1 MYSDLYLRPT
11 TERRVPRWVLAPT
24 FLLIIGL
31 SFYFFSLKTSTF
43 TQASPLKILEKAQSQ
58 TDTSSSLFFSLPD
71 SHAVYA
77 LYGTSP
83 DSLTLTTYDVR
94 DLVGSPTP
102 HKHHYMEFTGLKP
115 MTQYYYHLIAD
126 DKIIQTNTDGNT
138 NTFTTLAKRNTGTV
152 SKPVY
157 GKLVSAQG
165 AGISGALIQV
175 TSSPNVPGR
184 MVMGVSKSNGEW
196 LINIPWA
203 TVDDDVI
210 QIRLLSDQSPSS
222 TVVTVLSRA
231 APLPQSIVSGTD
243 YTFVSK
249 QDNVLPASTTRV
261 SQQDYVL
268 SLLFPV
274 QNAVIPIGK
283 PLIKGKGVPGTKVT
297 VLLDS
302 KPPLRLETVVRKDA
316 TWVAESRVSFTPG
329 QYTLVAFLQDNN
341 GIERSIERSFI
352 IAKSGEQ
359 VLGETTTKGSTP
371 SASLTPLV
379 SPAPSQ
385 VVRQPTP
392 STITVQGT
400 PPGGMPPW
408 IVVIGSI
415 CLLGGYIAVR
425 GSRYI

>member
-11 TERRVPRWVLAPT
+11 TERQVPRWLLAPT
-24 FLLIIGL
+24 FLVILGL
-31 SFYFFSLKTSTF
+31 SFYFFSLKTSTY
-43 TQASPLKILEKAQSQ
+43 TQASPIKILEKSQSQ
-58 TDTSSSLFFSLPD
+58 TDTSSSLYFSLPEP
-71 SHAVYA
+71 HAVYV

-83 DSLTLTTYDVR
+83 DSLTLTAYDVR
-94 DLVGSPTP
+94 DLAGSPTP
-102 HKHHYMEFTGLKP
+102 HKYYYVEFTGLKP
-115 MTQYYYHLIAD
+115 MTQYYYHIIAD

-165 AGISGALIQV
+165 AGISGALVQV
-175 TSSPNVPGR
+175 TSSPSVPGR
-184 MVMGVSKSNGEW
+184 MVMGVTKSNGEW

-203 TVDDDVI
+203 TAEEDTI
-210 QIRLLSDQSPSS
+210 QIRLMSDQFPKS
-222 TVVTVLSRA
+222 TVTTVLSRA
-231 APLPQSIVSGTD
+231 APLPQSIISGTD
-243 YTFVSK
+243 YTYMTK
-249 QDNVLPASTTRV
+249 RDDVLPASTTRA
-261 SQQDYVL
+261 SQQDFIL
-268 SLLFPV
+268 SLQFPV

-316 TWVAESRVSFTPG
+316 SWVAESRVSFTPG

>member
-11 TERRVPRWVLAPT
+11 TERRIPRWILAPT
-24 FLLIIGL
+24 FLLIVGL

-43 TQASPLKILEKAQSQ
+43 TQASSLKILEKSQSQ
-58 TDTSSSLFFSLPD
+58 TDTSSSLFIALPEA
-71 SHAVYA
+71 HPVYA

-83 DSLTLTTYDVR
+83 DSLSLTAYDVR
-94 DLVGSPTP
+94 DVVGTPTP
-102 HKHHYMEFTGLKP
+102 HKYHYIEFTGLKP
-115 MTQYYYHLIAD
+115 MTQYYYHLISD
-126 DKIIQTNTDGNT
+126 EKIVQTGVEGNT

-157 GKLVSAQG
+157 GKLVSTQG
-165 AGISGALIQV
+165 SGVSGSLIQV
-175 TSSPNVPGR
+175 ISSPNVPGR
-184 MVMGVSKSNGEW
+184 MVMGVTKSNGEW

-203 TVDDDVI
+203 TADDDVI

-222 TVVTVLSRA
+222 TVTTALSRS
-231 APLPQSIVSGTD
+231 APLPQSIVAGTD
-243 YTFVSK
+243 YTFVSN
-249 QDNVLPASTTRV
+249 QDNVLPASTTR
-261 SQQDYVL
+261 STQQDFIL
-268 SLLFPV
+268 SLQFPV

-352 IAKSGEQ
+352 IAKAGEQ
-359 VLGETTTKGSTP
+359 VLGETVTKGSTP

-379 SPAPSQ
+379 SLAPSQ
-385 VVRQPTP
+385 AITQPTP
-392 STITVQGT
+392 STIAVNDT

-415 CLLGGYIAVR
+415 SLLGGYIALR
-425 GSRYI
+425 ASRYI

>member
-11 TERRVPRWVLAPT
+11 TERQVPRWILAPT
-24 FLLIIGL
+24 FLLLVGL

-43 TQASPLKILEKAQSQ
+43 TQASPLKILEKSQSQ
-58 TDTSSSLFFSLPD
+58 TDTSSSLYFSLPE
-71 SHAVYA
+71 SHAVYV

-83 DSLTLTTYDVR
+83 DNLTFSAYDVR
-94 DLVGSPTP
+94 DVVGTPTS
-102 HKHHYMEFTGLKP
+102 HKYHYVEFTGLKP

-165 AGISGALIQV
+165 AGISGALVHV

-184 MVMGVSKSNGEW
+184 MVMGVTKSSGEW

-203 TVDDDVI
+203 TAEDDVI
-210 QIRLLSDQSPSS
+210 QIRLLSDQFPRS
-222 TVVTVLSRA
+222 TVTSVLSRA
-231 APLPQSIVSGTD
+231 APLPQSIISGTD
-243 YTFVSK
+243 YTFVAK
-249 QDNVLPASTTRV
+249 HDDVLPASTTRA
-261 SQQDYVL
+261 SQQDFIL
-268 SLLFPV
+268 SLQFPV

-316 TWVAESRVSFTPG
+316 SWVAESRVSFTPG

-341 GIERSIERSFI
+341 GIERSIERSFV
-352 IAKSGEQ
+352 IAKAGEQ

-379 SPAPSQ
+379 SPAPSL
-385 VVRQPTP
+385 VISQPTP
-392 STITVQGT
+392 STIAVNNT

-415 CLLGGYIAVR
+415 SLLGGYIALR